1 MTNLNFKIL
10 LIILSIS
17 FSCFGQG
24 KEMKITINSKQLNC
38 KYELYKP
45 ATQIRMIYKDSSE
58 AKNKTPEELMT
69 SIISAKNQEWINYNT
84 FGGKDK
90 AAIFS
95 EDEFNEKAKQKE
107 KNYLELISKLDF
119 KLDSINYAIVK
130 FKYFQNNPN
139 KPIMGVTLMIYANER
154 WLQTFNAEI
163 NNLSMM
169 MLVFKEDILGR
180 ILLGV
185 GNNQMEND
193 LIKLIYKDGLN
204 VDFLFKQNL
213 NLEQKKYFINDLNW
227 KDK

>member
-10 LIILSIS
+10 LIIFSIS

-24 KEMKITINSKQLNC
+24 KGMKITINSKQLDS

-45 ATQIRMIYKDSSE
+45 AKQIRIVYKDTSD
-58 AKNKTPEELMT
+58 AKNKTTDELMT
-69 SIISAKNQEWINYNT
+69 SIISANNQDWVNYNT
-84 FGGKDK
+84 FGGKEK

-95 EDEFNEKAKQKE
+95 EDEFNKKVKLKE
-107 KNYLELISKLDF
+107 KYYLELLSKLEL
-119 KLDSINYAIVK
+119 KVDSINYTIVK
-130 FKYFQNNPN
+130 FKYFQNNPD
-139 KPIMGVTLMIYANER
+139 KPIMGVTLMIHKNER
-154 WLQTFNAEI
+154 WYQTFNAEI

-180 ILLGV
+180 MIKGA

-193 LIKLIYKDGLN
+193 LIKIIYKDGLN

-213 NLEQKKYFINDLNW
+213 NSEQKKYFINDLNW
-227 KDK
+227 